1 MKHRQKSA
9 ACRSKREK
17 RAYFCVTLLVVL
29 VPPSFNWVFGV
40 YGSSQFLAYAIAC
53 AVALG
58 GMCVWER
65 WGRDRF
71 PLQSGIETE
80 ASA

>member
-1 MKHRQKSA
+1 MKFG

-17 RAYFCVTLLVVL
+17 WAYFFVTFLVVL
-29 VPPSFNWVFGV
+29 VPPSFNLVFGV
-40 YGSSQFLAYAIAC
+40 HGSSQFLSYAIAC

-58 GMCVWER
+58 GMGVWER

-71 PLQSGIETE
+71 PLPSGIKTE
-80 ASA
+80 VGA